1 MDRSTPQSNSSDTKP
16 SSSLVRFITLII
28 HWFGDS
34 NSSANEPPSSSTSH
48 TTSNTPS
55 SRGSISTP
63 SPLSL
68 QISPQQNTTQMVPLH
83 DYTIAEQSVLQPA
96 KGLVEANFI
105 GAHLSDALIWNL
117 VKSNLKKLHLQ
128 NCIFDPN
135 GRFVSILKFLKCKH
149 PSKPCFRFA
158 IQFNDCVT
166 YCTLSD
172 GFSGQEFT
180 ENEHIDS
187 LLFILSD
194 NPTQQPSLDGV
205 SSLVLLPLDFN
216 SMKLLSS
223 QCKQILKSMIK
234 RLSPSLKHL
243 LLAGIDLDGYI
254 ENYIPIP
261 QLKLDWIYLWDCYY
275 VTIDPLL
282 YVLLDSMKLLNSLP
296 GGESQKFQFTFRT
309 NGHTTQIVC
318 LNDPLFLMPN
328 SSYLIHG
335 LILPLGQELPN
346 DLSLDNVSFIAFF
359 SSETYS
365 NMTFSSPEETLKSI
379 MNRRYPH
386 LKYLLFYDTQFDG
399 NIEDYISISQLKL
412 NLIYISENSNFKTND
427 VTWSALYDSMK
438 LFNSLHEEGFRS
450 FQFAIPINGHTTQIL
465 THRDGEFSVPNSP
478 DLLHGLI
485 LHLGQNIPD
494 DLLLDN
500 TSFLVFLP
508 SESDPGNLLSSQ
520 PKQYLESIRSR
531 CHKLEYLFS
540 KGVSFDGVEG
550 MADLSR
556 QQGGLKAYTFL
567 LYNFNNLGV
576 NDRI

>member
-1 MDRSTPQSNSSDTKP
+1 MDRSTSQQNSPDTKLY
-16 SSSLVRFITLII
+16 SSLASFVTSII
-28 HWFGDS
+28 PWLRDS
-34 NSSANEPPSSSTSH
+34 NSSANKPPSSSTSH
-48 TTSNTPS
+48 TTSDTPS
-55 SRGSISTP
+55 SRDPISTP
-63 SPLSL
+63 SSPE
-68 QISPQQNTTQMVPLH
+68 ISPQQNTTRMVPLQV
-83 DYTIAEQSVLQPA
+83 DAIVERTLLQPTN
-96 KGLVEANFI
+96 GFRESTFI
-105 GAHLSDALIWNL
+105 RVHLNDVLIWNL
-117 VKSNLKKLHLQ
+117 VKLNLEKLHLQ
-128 NCIFDPN
+128 NCTFDPN
-135 GRFVSILKFLKCKH
+135 GHFVSILKFLKCRH
-149 PSKPCFRFA
+149 PSKSCFRFA
-158 IQFNDCVT
+158 IQFNGFVT
-166 YCTLSD
+166 HCTLSD
-172 GFSGQEFT
+172 EFSGQEFT

-187 LLFILSD
+187 LILILSD
-194 NPTQQPSLDGV
+194 DPIQKPSLDGV

-216 SMKLLSS
+216 SMKLESS
-223 QCKQILKSMIK
+223 QSKQIFRSMMD
-234 RLSPSLKHL
+234 RLCPSLKLL

-254 ENYIPIP
+254 ESYIPIP

-275 VTIDPLL
+275 KTLDPLL
-282 YVLLDSMKLLNSLP
+282 YVLLNSMKLLKSLP
-296 GGESQKFQFTFRT
+296 GGESQKFQFTIRT
-309 NGHTTQIVC
+309 SGHTTQIVC
-318 LNDPLFLMPN
+318 LDGSLSSMPI

-346 DLSLDNVSFIAFF
+346 DLSLDDVSFIAFF
-359 SSETYS
+359 SSEKYFK
-365 NMTFSSPEETLKSI
+365 MPFSSPEKTLKSI
-379 MNRRYPH
+379 MNRRYPD

-427 VTWSALYDSMK
+427 VTWSALYDSME
-438 LFNSLHEEGFRS
+438 LFNSLHEEELRS

-465 THRDGEFSVPNSP
+465 IHRCEEFSVPNSP

-494 DLLLDN
+494 DLLLVN

-520 PKQYLESIRSR
+520 PKQYLESIKSR
-531 CHKLEYLFS
+531 CHKLECLFS